1 MPPQHPSSTTTTYL
15 DQPPSCLQFCP
26 ESQNNFVVG
35 TYLLSETKST
45 EEDGTETIQQS
56 KTGSLQLWHLDP
68 ATDTLYL
75 LPQPHP
81 TPQDMTRMSKCNVQI
96 SLTNIIRSQKSRHA
110 LDAAV
115 FDLQFHPRH
124 PNILAIATSDAS
136 VSLFAVSETGFTL
149 LWTKNV
155 HEDPSIPALFLAW
168 LPENWLDPSG
178 SAAAKD
184 GFAVTF
190 SDGRTGIFGVDP
202 TGINANNKVD
212 GDEQVTELG
221 NFEAR
226 QPIEI
231 WFVAAASYPSLETL
245 TTKRDSDWTYT
256 PYLFTG
262 NDFGSLH
269 TRRFPDTRKPQ
280 AQTQTGEKEDQ
291 DEDEENDIEDTPLP
305 PLLLNADDKARHHT
319 AGVTSILPLP
329 IPLLHP
335 LANGEPLLLTGS
347 YDENLRVYHA
357 TRGGDVLAEAGLG
370 GGVWR
375 LQLLNSTRTET
386 AKSASQRGEKW
397 TFLVLASCMHG
408 GTRVVRVAVG
418 GEEAAAGIEVL
429 AEFTEH
435 ESMNYA
441 SDVWR
446 PHDQAT
452 GELRVV
458 SSSFYDRRV
467 CVWKVRM

>member
-1 MPPQHPSSTTTTYL
+1 MPRQHPSSTATTYL

-26 ESQNNFVVG
+26 ASQNNFVVG
-35 TYLLSETKST
+35 TYLLSETKFT
-45 EEDGTETIQQS
+45 EENGSETIQQA

-68 ATDTLYL
+68 ETDTLYL
-75 LPQPHP
+75 PPQPYP
-81 TPQDMTRMSKCNVQI
+81 TPQNMTQMSKRNVQI
-96 SLTNIIRSQKSRHA
+96 WLINVVRSQKSRHA
-110 LDAAV
+110 LNAAV

-124 PNILAIATSDAS
+124 PNILAIASSDAS

-168 LPENWLDPSG
+168 LPENWLDPS
-178 SAAAKD
+178 SPAAAKD

-190 SDGRTGIFGVDP
+190 SDGRTGVFGVDP
-202 TGINANNKVD
+202 VDTSANGKVD

-221 NFEAR
+221 SFEAR

-231 WFVAAASYPSLETL
+231 WFVATASYQSLETL
-245 TTKRDSDWTYT
+245 TAKRDSDWMYT

-269 TRRFPDTRKPQ
+269 TRRFSDIKKPQ
-280 AQTQTGEKEDQ
+280 AETQAGEKVDK
-291 DEDEENDIEDTPLP
+291 DENYDYDAEGTPLP

-329 IPLLHP
+329 IPLSHP
-335 LANGEPLLLTGS
+335 VANGEPLLLTGS

-375 LQLLNSTRTET
+375 LKLLNSTRTESE
-386 AKSASQRGEKW
+386 KSASEGGEKW

-408 GTRVVRVAVG
+408 GTRVVLVAIG
-418 GEEAAAGIEVL
+418 GEAGAVGIEVL

-446 PHDQAT
+446 PENQAT

-467 CVWKVRM
+467 CVWKVRV